1 MKDKKYLYPG
11 LVAIFCALIAVF
23 SGWVYLAYSSP
34 GTTTIGENISTTDLT
49 VSGNATT
56 TGNFVVN
63 GNTILGNAAADT
75 LTVNANTT
83 FATTTIFNGPITLG
97 DGGETIVINS
107 SDWDI
112 SATGDMTGIGNI
124 TADGTISFTGS
135 SLTLGDADSDTLT
148 VNATTTFATT
158 TIFNGAVTINSAK
171 VGTNFVIDS
180 SGNASTTGNL
190 IVGGTTNLGNTTIG
204 SGNAITKHET
214 KLISV
219 DFNLDTENACTV
231 ATTTISGAVATSTV
245 TVGMPHTPANLVGT
259 TGSYW
264 GAWVSGVTS
273 ADEVSFRYC
282 TGSGVGATTTDAT
295 LDVRL
300 DLWKH

>member
-11 LVAIFCALIAVF
+11 LVAIFCALMVSLGLVSLIY
-23 SGWVYLAYSSP
+23 GSP

-83 FATTTIFNGPITLG
+83 FATTTIFNG
-97 DGGETIVINS
+97 
-107 SDWDI
+107 
-112 SATGDMTGIGNI
+112 
-124 TADGTISFTGS
+124 
-135 SLTLGDADSDTLT
+135 
-148 VNATTTFATT
+148 
-158 TIFNGAVTINSAK
+158 AVTINSAK

-204 SGNAITKHET
+204 SGTAITKHET

-219 DFNLDTENACTV
+219 DFNLDTENACTL

>member
-11 LVAIFCALIAVF
+11 LVAILVCALMVGLGLVSLIY
-23 SGWVYLAYSSP
+23 GSP
-34 GTTTIGENISTTDLT
+34 GTTVIGEDISTRNLT
-49 VSGNATT
+49 VTGNAST
-56 TGNFVVN
+56 TGTLYAKGDIV
-63 GNTILGNAAADT
+63 LGSDSADT
-75 LTVNANTT
+75 LTVYATTT

-204 SGNAITKHET
+204 SGTAITKHET